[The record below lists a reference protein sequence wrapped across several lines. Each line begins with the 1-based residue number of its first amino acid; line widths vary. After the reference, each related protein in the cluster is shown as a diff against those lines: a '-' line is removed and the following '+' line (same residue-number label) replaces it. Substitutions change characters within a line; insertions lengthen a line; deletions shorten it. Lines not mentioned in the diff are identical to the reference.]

1 MCQITW
7 SNKAVRAHKHV
18 SAERTAMGSRH
29 ESGTHHM
36 HFTLLSRTFTPRRF
50 PLRQA
55 GTASALLCLA
65 VLFPQVASACA
76 TCGCTLS
83 TDAATGYSTAS
94 GWRLDVNYTFIDQDQ
109 LRHRSSKASPQQVV
123 EQPSDA
129 SLGGG
134 EIEKQTINRY
144 VNFNAT
150 YRFNADWGLTFV
162 VPYVIRD
169 HDTYGTQLAPYAPAD
184 TAPDQVSN
192 AHVAGLGDMK
202 LIGSYQG
209 FLPMHNLG
217 IQFGIKLP
225 TGHYGGETDDGNL
238 IGHPTTF
245 HSGPGLGQSLDSSL
259 QAGTGSTDLIVGAYY
274 YQPVSQNFDMFVNGQ
289 FQAAVSERMG
299 RPGADF
305 RPGNLASASFG
316 LRYEAHANWVP
327 QLQINILRRSAD
339 QGAFADHPN
348 TAGTVAYLS
357 PGISASLTR
366 NLQFYA
372 FVQVPVYSHLQGYQ
386 LFPRWTGTVGLSMQ
400 L

>member
-1 MCQITW
+1 
-7 SNKAVRAHKHV
+7 
-18 SAERTAMGSRH
+18 MGSRH
-29 ESGTHHM
+29 ESGIHHM
-36 HFTLLSRTFTPRRF
+36 HFTLLSHTFTPRRF

-55 GTASALLCLA
+55 GTTSALLCLA

-123 EQPSDA
+123 ERPSDP

-169 HDTYGTQLAPYAPAD
+169 HDTYGTQLAPYTPAD

-225 TGHYGGETDDGNL
+225 TGHYGGETGDGNL

-327 QLQINILRRSAD
+327 QLQINVLRRSAD

>member
-1 MCQITW
+1 M
-7 SNKAVRAHKHV
+7 R
-18 SAERTAMGSRH
+18 
-29 ESGTHHM
+29 
-36 HFTLLSRTFTPRRF
+36 FTLVHRTFTPRRF
-50 PLRQA
+50 PLRPV
-55 GTASALLCLA
+55 GTTSALLCVAAL
-65 VLFPQVASACA
+65 LPQVASACA

-83 TDAATGYSTAS
+83 TDAATGYSTVS
-94 GWRLDVNYTFIDQDQ
+94 GWRLNVDYTFIDQDQ
-109 LRHRSSKASPQQVV
+109 LRHGSSKASSRQVV
-123 EQPSDA
+123 EQPSDP

-134 EIEKQTINRY
+134 EIEKQTVNRY
-144 VNFNAT
+144 INFAAS

-169 HDTYGTQLAPYAPAD
+169 HDTYGTQLAPYTPAE

-192 AHVAGLGDMK
+192 AHVAGLGDVK

-217 IQFGIKLP
+217 VQFGIKLP
-225 TGHYGGETDDGNL
+225 TGHYGGQTDDGDL

-245 HSGPGLGQSLDSSL
+245 HSGPNLGQSLDSSL

-289 FQAAVSERMG
+289 FQAAVSEKMS

-305 RPGNLASASFG
+305 RPGNLASASVG

-327 QLQINILRRSAD
+327 QLQINVIHRSAD
-339 QGAFADHPN
+339 QGAFADRPD

-386 LFPRWTGTVGLSMQ
+386 LFPHWTGTVGLSMQ